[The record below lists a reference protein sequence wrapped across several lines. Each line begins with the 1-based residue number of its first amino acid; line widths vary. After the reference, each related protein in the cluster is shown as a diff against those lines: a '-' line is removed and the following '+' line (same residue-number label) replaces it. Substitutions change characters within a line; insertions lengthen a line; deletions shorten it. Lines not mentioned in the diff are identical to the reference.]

1 MIAGFQYRPE
11 RLDHDEFKNLYTAA
25 SAHLE
30 KLDQERGFRYDK
42 LRIEV
47 SGPTQPHLTL
57 IASLYIRRARLLA
70 VTNAKLYRIF
80 LG

>member
-47 SGPTQPHLTL
+47 SGPTQRT
-57 IASLYIRRARLLA
+57 
-70 VTNAKLYRIF
+70 
-80 LG
+80 